1 MLKTLNKESDGKN
14 FYQAL
19 LARFKEHNLDLNPL
33 ILEVKIDDVKTK
45 VELLLNNLLTN
56 GYKWLPEYDSIVAWL
71 QNNERKGLLCMGDCG
86 RGKTLFCCKIIP
98 MIFNSQNSKKIYNY
112 VNAVDINRR
121 IDELKRKE
129 VLIID
134 DIGTEDV
141 FVNYGE
147 RRYVFNELVDSAEK
161 TGQLLIVTTNL
172 NLNGLLNKYDFR
184 TVDRLIN
191 ITKLVQFSG
200 TSCRSTLKESD
211 LQKGQIKSSVSKN
224 DAV

>member
-1 MLKTLNKESDGKN
+1 MK
-14 FYQAL
+14 FYQTL
-19 LARFKEHNLDLNPL
+19 LTKFKEHNIDLNPL
-33 ILEVKIDDVKTK
+33 ILHVKIANVKVK
-45 VELLLNNLLTN
+45 MEFLLNNLLPI

-71 QNNERKGLLCMGDCG
+71 QDNERKGLLCMGDCG
-86 RGKTLFCCKIIP
+86 RGKTLICCKIIP
-98 MIFNSQNSKKIYNY
+98 MIFNSLNSKKIYNY

-129 VLIID
+129 VLILD

-172 NLNGLLNKYDFR
+172 DLNGLLNKYGFR

-200 TSCRSTLKESD
+200 ISCRSALKESD
-211 LQKGQIKSSVSKN
+211 LLKVYK
-224 DAV
+224 